1 MPTSYQIDPE
11 RRWIEITLSG
21 AITAD
26 ETVALMKQM
35 YADPAY
41 SDDLSGVVDCRGMAN
56 VLNINDVRG
65 VADMQLARPGPAWR
79 SKRAVVVSSPEQ
91 YGTTRLFMIFA
102 ESGPVQY
109 SVFYNMEAALQWLKE

>member
-1 MPTSYQIDPE
+1 MTYQIDRE
-11 RRWIEITLSG
+11 RRWIEIKLAG

-26 ETVALMKQM
+26 DTMASMKGM
-35 YADPAY
+35 YADPNY
-41 SDDLSGVVDCRGMAN
+41 SDDLSGIVDCRGLTN
-56 VLNINDVRG
+56 VLNLTDVRE
-65 VADMQLARPGPAWR
+65 VAEMQLARPGPAWR

-91 YGTTRLFMIFA
+91 YGATRLFMIFA